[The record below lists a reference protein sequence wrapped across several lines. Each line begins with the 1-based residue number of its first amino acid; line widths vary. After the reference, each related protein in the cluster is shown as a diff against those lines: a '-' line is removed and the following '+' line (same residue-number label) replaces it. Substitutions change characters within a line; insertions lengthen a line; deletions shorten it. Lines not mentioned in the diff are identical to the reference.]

1 MKKTILC
8 LFILSLVSVFETF
21 AQSVS
26 FPDDAQER
34 GYYDRSYKRYEA
46 EPGKCVTNGTITML
60 DPTFLQTEIQ
70 SEASNQVAVQ
80 LVAKGSSVQW
90 TNDEA
95 ADGLTIR
102 FSLPDSP
109 TGTGTK
115 GNIDLYVNDAWVQ
128 TIALDSYWAWQYF
141 HKTPTSAQYPD
152 NTPGA
157 DKFPRMRFDEIHL
170 KLADKIPAGAT
181 FKLVKA
187 DDNNAPYTI
196 DFVELEEVPPMVGFD
211 LIPDA
216 NKVEY
221 TPDQGSLDLFI
232 SSNGGKTI
240 YIPAGRY
247 EVDNKIQINTD
258 NTKLI
263 GAGMWYTEIYF
274 TASSDDGT
282 TYPDRGININSSN
295 VVIDGLFLNTV
306 NNKRYYNNVSSFQVG
321 KGLNLSA
328 GSNSRIQNVW
338 AEHFECGSWVAANNN
353 LTIRDCRFRNNYADG
368 INLSSGVSPSSGT
381 KNSVVEHCSFRNNG
395 DDDMAIWSSNNN
407 SCDNN
412 VFRYNTAEN
421 NWRASSLGF
430 FGGKQNIAY
439 NCVIIDP
446 MEAGFRV
453 TSDSPGAP
461 FSSDGYSEFYD
472 ISVYKGGV
480 QTANGS
486 PGGGWGD
493 LWGWQQ
499 GAVHLYST
507 TQYDLQNIKIYRID
521 LYDSKDD
528 AIFIGSQDKSIN
540 NLVLND
546 IHINGTQRYGIFFYQ
561 PKGNGQYCQI
571 EYNGI
576 GAATDTNTV
585 VPATFS
591 FVENCEGTTIQ
602 APDAD
607 QFKALSVNGNLVV
620 SGCKNSSVS
629 VYDILGRKQYQTA
642 IVSDTATIPDLQP
655 GIYIIKLDN
664 YNKTVKIVLF

>member
-8 LFILSLVSVFETF
+8 LFTLSLLSVFETL

-34 GYYDRSYKRYEA
+34 GYYDRPYKRYEA
-46 EPGKCVTNGTITML
+46 ESEKCVTNGTFL
-60 DPTFLQTEIQ
+60 EPTFLQTELQ

-80 LVAKGSSVQW
+80 LVAKDSYVQW

-109 TGTGTK
+109 TGAGTQ
-115 GNIDLYVNDAWVQ
+115 GNINLYVNDVLVQ
-128 TIALDSYWAWQYF
+128 TITLDSYWAWQYF
-141 HKTPTSAQYPD
+141 HKVPTPEQYPD
-152 NTPGA
+152 NTPDDA
-157 DKFPRMRFDEIHL
+157 NKFPRMRFDEIHL

-187 DDNNAPYTI
+187 DDNDTPYTI
-196 DFVELEEVPPMVGFD
+196 DFAELEEAPSMVTFD
-211 LIPDA
+211 SILDE

-221 TPDQGSLDLFI
+221 TPDQGSLDSFI

-247 EVDNKIQINTD
+247 EMDNKIQINAD

-274 TASSDDGT
+274 TASSDNGT
-282 TYPDRGININSSN
+282 TYPNRGINVNSSN
-295 VVIDGLFLNTV
+295 VVINGLFLNTV
-306 NNKRYYNNVSSFQVG
+306 NNKRYYNSNSSFQVG
-321 KGLNLSA
+321 KGLNLSS
-328 GSNSRIQNVW
+328 GSNSIIQDVW
-338 AEHFECGSWVAANNN
+338 AEHFECGAWIAANDH
-353 LTIRDCRFRNNYADG
+353 LTVSDCRFRNNYADG
-368 INLSSGVSPSSGT
+368 INLSSGAVNGT

-395 DDDMAIWSSNNN
+395 DDDMATWSSNNN

-430 FGGKQNIAY
+430 FGGKQNIAN

-446 MEAGFRV
+446 MEAGFRA
-453 TSDSPGAP
+453 TSDSPAAP
-461 FSSDGYSEFYD
+461 FSSDGYSEFHD

-480 QTANGS
+480 QAGS
-486 PGGGWGD
+486 PGVWGN
-493 LWGWQQ
+493 LWGNMQ
-499 GAVHLYST
+499 GSIHLQSST
-507 TQYDLQNIKIYRID
+507 YYDLQNIKIYQID
-521 LYDSKDD
+521 LYDSKDA
-528 AIFIGSQDKSIN
+528 AIFIGSQNYSIN
-540 NLVLND
+540 NLVLNN
-546 IHINGTQRYGIFFYQ
+546 INISGTQSYGIFFWQ
-561 PKGNGQYCQI
+561 PQGNGQYCQI
-571 EYNGI
+571 EYNNI
-576 GAATDTNTV
+576 GASTDTNIP
-585 VPATFS
+585 VPSTFN
-591 FVENCEGTTIQ
+591 FVENCEGTAIQ
-602 APDAD
+602 TPDAD
-607 QFKALSVNGNLVV
+607 HFKALSVNGNLVV

-629 VYDILGRKQYQTA
+629 VYDLLGRKQYQTA

-655 GIYIIKLDN
+655 GIYIVRLDN
-664 YNKTVKIVLF
+664 SNETVKIVLGF